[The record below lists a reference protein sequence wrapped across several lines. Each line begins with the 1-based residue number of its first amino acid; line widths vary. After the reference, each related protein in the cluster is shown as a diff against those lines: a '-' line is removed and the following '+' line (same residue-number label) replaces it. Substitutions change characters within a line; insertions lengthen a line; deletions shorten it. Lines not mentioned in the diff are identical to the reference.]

1 MSDHQEIP
9 RRKQKAVAGV
19 KVDYKTN
26 FNLLQGYWFKKHQ
39 GMSHSSAFE
48 DSKMNKTIL
57 AFKSV

>member
-26 FNLLQGYWFKKHQ
+26 FNLLQGY
-39 GMSHSSAFE
+39 
-48 DSKMNKTIL
+48 
-57 AFKSV
+57 